1 VSRRLA
7 EQAARL
13 DAGSYPVRF
22 AYRTLYSDTDPN
34 RHLNNGAFGRLFE
47 EGRADLHHRIMGMST
62 ANGLILLLATITIE
76 FLREGRYPGSVEV
89 ASAVLRVGGSSFVLA
104 QAVFQDE
111 TCVALAECVMVKAS
125 RGLGDLGSGPVPLTD
140 TERELLAGLSFRGT
154 LLGCSTRTPSPTRR
168 SDCWRR
174 NARANRSASCPCST
188 RT

>member
-13 DAGSYPVRF
+13 DAGNYPVQF
-22 AYRTLYSDTDPN
+22 AYRTLYGDMDPN

-47 EGRADLHHRIMGMST
+47 EGRADLHHRVMDISSAGE
-62 ANGLILLLATITIE
+62 LILLLAMITME

-89 ASAVLRVGGSSFVLA
+89 ASAVLRVGGSSYVLA

-111 TCVALAECVMVKAS
+111 ACVALAECVMVKAS

-140 TERELLAGLSFRGT
+140 TERELLAGLAFRGT
-154 LLGCSTRTPSPTRR
+154 L
-168 SDCWRR
+168 
-174 NARANRSASCPCST
+174 
-188 RT
+188 